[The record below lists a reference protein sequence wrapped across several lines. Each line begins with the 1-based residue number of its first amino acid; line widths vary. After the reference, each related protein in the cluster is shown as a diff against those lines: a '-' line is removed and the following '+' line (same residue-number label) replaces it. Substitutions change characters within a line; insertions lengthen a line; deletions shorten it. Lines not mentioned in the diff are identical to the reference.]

1 MANPKKSNAT
11 SATPAPAAAPAK
23 ATSVAPASAAAP
35 AKGKKETKA
44 TPAPASAAPSK
55 VAPAVVATTA
65 ASETEGEEKK
75 ARRVVSKQSVY
86 ADFAALMTRITEEI
100 EKRSPKETEEDASA
114 TASKKP
120 KRKKDTGVPL
130 KFLRSINKR
139 LAILQNDSAKMMKLK
154 RESNRDNSKSG
165 LMKPVGISNE
175 LFTFLKGAG
184 FDVEKNGQYAR
195 VEITRKIH
203 AYVKDKN
210 LRQEKDKRVILPDDK
225 LAKLLKYDA
234 ATAKEEMTYFRLP
247 QYLRDHF
254 ISEKKEAAA
263 AATTAAKK

>member
-1 MANPKKSNAT
+1 MANSKKAT
-11 SATPAPAAAPAK
+11 ATTVASTPAPAKAAATKAASKKSESTKAAPAK
-23 ATSVAPASAAAP
+23 AEP
-35 AKGKKETKA
+35 AKVAATA
-44 TPAPASAAPSK
+44 TTPA
-55 VAPAVVATTA
+55 V
-65 ASETEGEEKK
+65 EEEKK
-75 ARRVVSKQSVY
+75 ARRVVTKQSVFD
-86 ADFAALMTRITEEI
+86 DFNSLMARITEEI
-100 EKRSPKETEEDASA
+100 EKRSPKEETEAEAA

-139 LAILQNDSAKMMKLK
+139 LTVLQNDAIKMMKFK

-184 FDVEKNGQYAR
+184 FEVEKTGKYAR

-203 AYVKDKN
+203 SYVKDKN
-210 LRQEKDKRVILPDDK
+210 LRQESDKRIILPDDK

-234 ATAKEEMTYFRLP
+234 ATAKEDMTYFRLP

-254 ISEKKEAAA
+254 ISEKKDDKKV
-263 AATTAAKK
+263 AKK

>member
-1 MANPKKSNAT
+1 MANSKKSNTA
-11 SATPAPAAAPAK
+11 SATPAPVAATPA
-23 ATSVAPASAAAP
+23 
-35 AKGKKETKA
+35 A
-44 TPAPASAAPSK
+44 TPAPAKAAAKASSKKAEPKAAPAPK
-55 VAPAVVATTA
+55 VEPVVAAATA
-65 ASETEGEEKK
+65 SATEADGEEKK
-75 ARRVVSKQSVY
+75 ARRVVTKQSVY
-86 ADFAALMTRITEEI
+86 DDFSSLITRITEEI
-100 EKRSPKETEEDASA
+100 EKRAPKDAEEGEAA

-139 LAILQNDSAKMMKLK
+139 LAVLQNDSAKMMKLK

-184 FDVEKNGQYAR
+184 FEVEKTGQYAR

-210 LRQEKDKRVILPDDK
+210 LRQEKDKRVILPDAK
-225 LAKLLKYDA
+225 LAKLLNYDA
-234 ATAKEEMTYFRLP
+234 NTAKEEMTYFRLP
-247 QYLRDHF
+247 QYLKVHF
-254 ISEKKEAAA
+254 VSEPKKQ
-263 AATTAAKK
+263 